1 MRQYDRC
8 VANAYEYDRCMANTY
23 KYDHCVVDV
32 YGGAVSP
39 EGLYREGLY
48 HDTDFADTV
57 YHTDAIQ
64 IYIDLCL
71 ARAPCAAYSRIQ
83 PYTAV
88 YSRIHTPTADTEE
101 RRTAAP

>member
-39 EGLYREGLY
+39 EGLYREGL
-48 HDTDFADTV
+48 
-57 YHTDAIQ
+57 
-64 IYIDLCL
+64 
-71 ARAPCAAYSRIQ
+71 
-83 PYTAV
+83 
-88 YSRIHTPTADTEE
+88 
-101 RRTAAP
+101 